1 MYRITETRF
10 YLEHGRI
17 VGNDGDAATAAVAIS
32 GFEGREE
39 EEGEEHEGGGRMVE
53 IQDRR
58 ITNARRPSFVVGAL
72 TANSKLR

>member
-10 YLEHGRI
+10 YSEHGRI
-17 VGNDGDAATAAVAIS
+17 IGNDGDAATAAIA
-32 GFEGREE
+32 GFGGRE
-39 EEGEEHEGGGRMVE
+39 EEGEEEYEGGGRMVE

-58 ITNARRPSFVVGAL
+58 ITNARRPSFVVGTL

>member
-10 YLEHGRI
+10 YSKHGRI
-17 VGNDGDAATAAVAIS
+17 VGNDGDAATSTTIAVSAAEKKKEKKNI
-32 GFEGREE
+32 R
-39 EEGEEHEGGGRMVE
+39 GGRMVE